1 MPGSLAGRFAVA
13 RSRARRRTW
22 SGNRQRNQLL
32 QLGPMKGVANDRTG
46 HQDEAYQKNGADSV
60 AEPVAM
66 IRGVF

>member
-1 MPGSLAGRFAVA
+1 
-13 RSRARRRTW
+13 
-22 SGNRQRNQLL
+22 
-32 QLGPMKGVANDRTG
+32 MKGIANNRAG